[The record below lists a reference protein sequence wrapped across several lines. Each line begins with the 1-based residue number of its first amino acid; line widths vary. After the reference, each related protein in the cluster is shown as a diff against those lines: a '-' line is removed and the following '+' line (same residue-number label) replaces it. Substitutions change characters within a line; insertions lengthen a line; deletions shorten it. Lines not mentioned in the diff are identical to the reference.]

1 MRIRI
6 SKMAVCLTAFLMVL
20 FVFAAVAAAQGCTV
34 NGTLWI
40 DSDTDGVFDKGENG
54 LRNSTLILERL
65 SPAGEVTSAAVRIQ
79 RSVGY
84 VIRLQIGL
92 GGKVELCLA

>member
-20 FVFAAVAAAQGCTV
+20 FVFAAVSAAQGGTV

-40 DSDTDGVFDKGENG
+40 DSDTDGIFDKGK
-54 LRNSTLILERL
+54 T
-65 SPAGEVTSAAVRIQ
+65 A
-79 RSVGY
+79 SV
-84 VIRLQIGL
+84 IPR
-92 GGKVELCLA
+92 